1 MQQYQPSLLL
11 QPFIKT
17 FRIIESDNGMV
28 NKLLPD
34 TALVMAFRIKG
45 EITYTDHEKPQHL
58 PFSVVTGIR
67 KSSRMV
73 DYSKNTAT
81 LLVIFKEG
89 GAAAFFKAPLHEL
102 SNTTLSLDELIPR
115 TTIQLVEEQLQ
126 EARNDRQRI
135 AIVETFLLSELKQ
148 LPEDGIVQK
157 AIQLIL
163 QAKGDIRIKNLVA
176 ALPVSRDPFE
186 KRFRRITGTSPKQ
199 FSQIVRFRSL
209 IEMYSG
215 DNSLTDMAYTAG
227 YFDQAHFIKDFKA
240 FTGQTPHDF
249 FKLSVW
255 W

>member
-17 FRIIESDNGMV
+17 FRIIESDKGMV

-45 EITYTDHEKPQHL
+45 EITYTDNAEPHPI
-58 PFSVVTGIR
+58 PVSVITGIR
-67 KSSRMV
+67 KSSRVV

-102 SNTTLSLDELIPR
+102 SDTTLSLDALIPR
-115 TTIQLVEEQLQ
+115 ATIQMVEEQLQ
-126 EARNDRQRI
+126 EAHNDQQRI
-135 AIVETFLLSELKQ
+135 AIVENFLLSELKQ
-148 LPEDGIVQK
+148 LPDDGIVQQ
-157 AIQLIL
+157 AIQLIV
-163 QAKGDIRIKNLVA
+163 QAKGDIRIKNLVS

-186 KRFRRITGTSPKQ
+186 KKFRRITGTSPKQ
-199 FSQIVRFRSL
+199 FSQIVRFRNL
-209 IEMYSG
+209 IETYSG
-215 DNSLTDMAYTAG
+215 KVSLTDMAYTAG